1 MNKWVLPLTLA
12 GVLTLSACNGNETS
26 EAVVES
32 DAGNITKDELYEA
45 MKEKVG
51 EQTLQELL
59 YSKVLGDKYE
69 VSDDEVNKR
78 VEELKTQL
86 GDNFELVLQ
95 QNQLEDEDALRD
107 FLKEQMLIEKAALKD
122 VKVSEEEVKQRY
134 EEYKPEIK
142 ASHILV
148 EDEAKAKELKSQL
161 DEGAD
166 FAELAK
172 ENSTDPGSAEKGG
185 DLGFFGPGAMVPEFE
200 EAAYALKVNEIS
212 DPVQSQHGWH
222 IIKVTE
228 KKEKESYEDMKEEL
242 EYELKL
248 TKVDATQLQATLQDE
263 LKDANVKIKD
273 KDLQGVMET
282 PETPET
288 PKQ

>member
-12 GVLTLSACNGNETS
+12 GVLTLSACNGNDTS

-59 YSKVLGDKYE
+59 YSKVLGEKYE
-69 VSDDEVNKR
+69 VSDEEIDKR

-86 GDNFELVLQ
+86 GDNFEMVLQ
-95 QNQLEDEDALRD
+95 QNQLEDEDALRE
-107 FLKEQMLIEKAALKD
+107 FLREQMLVEKAALKD
-122 VKVSEEEVKQRY
+122 VEVTEEELQQRY
-134 EEYKPEIK
+134 DEYQPEIR

-148 EDEAKAKELKSQL
+148 EDEAKAKEMKKEI
-161 DEGAD
+161 DGGAD

-172 ENSTDPGSAEKGG
+172 EHSTDPGSGENGG

-200 EAAYALKVNEIS
+200 EAAYALDVNEVS
-212 DPVQSQHGWH
+212 EPVQTQHGWH

-228 KKEKESYEDMKEEL
+228 KKEKESYDEMKEEL

-248 TKVDATQLQATLQDE
+248 TKVDATQLQATLQEE

-273 KDLQGVMET
+273 KDLQGVMES
-282 PETPET
+282 PA
-288 PKQ
+288 PKE

>member
-95 QNQLEDEDALRD
+95 QNQLEDEDALRE
-107 FLKEQMLIEKAALKD
+107 FLREQMLIEKAALKD
-122 VKVSEEEVKQRY
+122 VEVSEEEVKQRY
-134 EEYKPEIK
+134 EEYQPEIR

-148 EDEAKAKELKSQL
+148 EDEAKAKELKSKL
-161 DEGAD
+161 DGGAD

-185 DLGFFGPGAMVPEFE
+185 DLGFFGPGAMVSEFE
-200 EAAYALKVNEIS
+200 EAAYALDVNEIS

-228 KKEKESYEDMKEEL
+228 KKEKGSYEDMKEEL

-263 LKDANVKIKD
+263 LKEANVKIKD

-282 PETPET
+282 PETP
-288 PKQ
+288 KQ

>member
-1 MNKWVLPLTLA
+1 
-12 GVLTLSACNGNETS
+12 
-26 EAVVES
+26 
-32 DAGNITKDELYEA
+32 

-59 YSKVLGDKYE
+59 YSKVLGEKYE
-69 VSDDEVNKR
+69 VSDEEIDKR

-86 GDNFELVLQ
+86 GDNFEMVLQ

-107 FLKEQMLIEKAALKD
+107 FLREQLLVEKAALKD
-122 VKVSEEEVKQRY
+122 VEVTEEEIQQRY
-134 EEYKPEIK
+134 DEYQPEIR

-148 EDEAKAKELKSQL
+148 EEEAKAKELKEEI
-161 DEGAD
+161 DGGAD

-172 ENSTDPGSAEKGG
+172 EHSTDPGSGEKGG
-185 DLGFFGPGAMVPEFE
+185 DLGFFGSGAMVPEFE
-200 EAAYALKVNEIS
+200 EAAYALDVNEVS
-212 DPVQSQHGWH
+212 EPVQTQHGWH

-228 KKEKESYEDMKEEL
+228 KKEKESFDAMKEEL

-273 KDLQGVMET
+273 KDLQGVMES
-282 PETPET
+282 PETKE
-288 PKQ
+288 